1 VTFLVIPA
9 IDVAAGRLARP
20 SGDGLEPVGAFDG
33 DPRRAAE
40 AFLAAG
46 TTWIHVV
53 DLDLAERGEIANLEV
68 VATVSALGPRVQ
80 ASGGVSSGDEVE
92 RFLDAGA
99 SRVVLGSSA
108 LGDRDATEEV
118 LARFGDEVAI
128 GIEADG
134 PTIRPRGRGGR
145 ELPMWDT
152 LGWLAAHD
160 VHRFLLTEVGRVGAL
175 AGPDLDGIWALAIHS
190 GRPVIAAGGVR
201 DLDDVRAVA
210 DLGGTV
216 EGVLVGRALYDGR
229 LDLAAGSRM
238 RASRARDRRQVVVA
252 AREARVELVDVQLSV
267 EAEVVG
273 VGA

>member
-9 IDVAAGRLARP
+9 IDIAAGRLARP
-20 SGDGLEPVGAFDG
+20 SGDVLEPVGAFEG

-46 TTWIHVV
+46 TTWIHIV
-53 DLDLAERGEIANLEV
+53 DLDLADRGELENLDA
-68 VATVSALGPRVQ
+68 VATVSALGARVQ
-80 ASGGVSSGDEVE
+80 ASGGVSSSDQVE
-92 RFLDAGA
+92 RLLEAGA

-152 LGWLAAHD
+152 LGWLAGHD
-160 VHRFLLTEVGRVGAL
+160 VHRFLFTEVGRVGAL
-175 AGPDLDGIWALAIHS
+175 AGPDLDGIWALATHT
-190 GRPVIAAGGVR
+190 GKPVLAAGGIR
-201 DLDDVRAVA
+201 DIDDARAIA
-210 DLGGTV
+210 SLGGSV
-216 EGVLVGRALYDGR
+216 EGAVIGRALYDGR
-229 LDLAAGSRM
+229 LDLAGAL
-238 RASRARDRRQVVVA
+238 ASFA
-252 AREARVELVDVQLSV
+252 
-267 EAEVVG
+267 
-273 VGA
+273 